1 MSVHK
6 KLHLTAAAFLLL
18 ALGIL
23 LWPPAQKPTIAS
35 TSTTEGAHSIRR
47 ESNSPQPPLS
57 PERAKEFQSL
67 TKHLESHGRR
77 LKITWQEVD
86 HFVDAQH
93 RSMASLL
100 TAFRLSEDPA
110 YLKEALANF
119 PNHPQVLLCALQLDP
134 DPAKRL
140 ELLESFKRADPGNGI
155 GNCLTAKALFDLGK
169 NDEAFAELLQSRGK
183 PIQDF
188 WINSSQSDE
197 EAYLSAGF
205 SPIDAKII
213 SLFGS
218 SKSDLTQIHGITKK
232 LDELRAN
239 YASAGNSEAVQSV
252 RNIQSEMGRQL
263 QQDRSLVG
271 ELIGIAAEKGA
282 LRGLDD
288 PASIARMAEIDR
300 QQKSVSEGNQKIS
313 ALMENATVPESDWLL
328 YFDRAKLFGERA
340 AMDWMLGKHPEP

>member
-1 MSVHK
+1 MSMHK
-6 KLHLTAAAFLLL
+6 KLYLTAAAFLLL

-23 LWPPAQKPTIAS
+23 LWPPAPQPTTAA
-35 TSTTEGAHSIRR
+35 TSTTERAHSIRR
-47 ESNSPQPPLS
+47 ESNSPQHPLTS
-57 PERAKEFQSL
+57 QRAKDFQSL
-67 TKHLESHGRR
+67 AKHLESHGQGRK
-77 LKITWQEVD
+77 LTQQELD
-86 HFVDAQH
+86 HFVDAQR

-140 ELLESFKRADPGNGI
+140 ELLESFKLTDPGNGI
-155 GNCLTAKALFDLGK
+155 GNCLAAKALFDLGK

-218 SKSDLTQIHGITKK
+218 SKSDLMQFRGITKK
-232 LDELRAN
+232 LDELRAY

-252 RNIQSEMGRQL
+252 RDIQSEMGRQL

-271 ELIGIAAEKGA
+271 ELIGIAVEKGA
-282 LRGLDD
+282 LKGLDD
-288 PASIARMAEIDR
+288 PESIARMEEID
-300 QQKSVSEGNQKIS
+300 QQRKSLSEGNQKS
-313 ALMENATVPESDWLL
+313 P
-328 YFDRAKLFGERA
+328 R
-340 AMDWMLGKHPEP
+340 